1 MRTLTLQDIE
11 ALAHGESVPRFTGKI
26 KKVWDQKSG
35 EGEYGQWFLQ
45 NIIVAVDDGSDGEI
59 TVTWTGEDEF
69 ERSWI
74 GKQVAFECGS
84 NKEGK
89 LVGIVRDIRT
99 AKDGKVYKGIKM
111 TAAGKVRLLAESGML
126 PDHESGTTA
135 PQPAKAAPQRPPA
148 ASNDEKLEAYA
159 KHSKRVF
166 LLAWGEAEDA
176 LEWLLGKESR
186 SKLSEAER
194 LDLHLR
200 IAQGFA
206 IEMNKIIRKERF

>member
-1 MRTLTLQDIE
+1 MTLRTLNLEQIE
-11 ALAHGESVPRFTGKI
+11 ELAHGESIPRFSGKI
-26 KKVWDQKSG
+26 RKVWDQKTG
-35 EGEYGQWFLQ
+35 DGEYGPWYIQYLV
-45 NIIVAVDDGSDGEI
+45 VALDGGEI

-135 PQPAKAAPQRPPA
+135 PQPAKAAPQQPPA